1 MKKYIFFQIGI
12 LVSLLIPISQIYG
25 QIVPKFGS
33 VQLTYP
39 INNSVFQQN
48 ASGSA
53 NISFAGQILKG
64 TYYTPSQLNNFAIQ
78 IQQYDYATGSWTNSN
93 SYVYSI
99 VLENCKLPNG
109 DPCSND
115 PTIDPKTFYLNGNN
129 ITTLSKGWYRA
140 AIGYNTN
147 LRATCGTTTKFIPLT
162 AWSTFGVGDV
172 YVVAGQSNVSG
183 FTRDYDNTLVPF
195 ESQSANIVGSLPEG
209 GLPTNLLTDSE
220 IPEGSII
227 YRINKSR
234 SAEGNTAPQG
244 LPLYISQNSTTGD
257 VGFRKFISGKS
268 GQVNVMSIAPNG
280 VDSWAW
286 CRFSKEMVNDVSKK
300 YPVLTF
306 NTAIPNTKV
315 SQWNNGYFDS
325 HLKKTLQMYGGAFG
339 VKAVLWQQGEADTK
353 DMSENSSYSTTNY
366 QSALN
371 NIISLSRTA
380 MGVNTTGLSW
390 VIAKTSYVTST
401 GTAAQNVG
409 LLTSSPLGTTT
420 SAGYSWSIKADR
432 SASGNLNEKQGNLTN
447 STNKIFEGP
456 DTDFWGKEFRSE
468 AQRIHFDGYEG
479 TGTNGSSGLKNLGLE
494 WYNKVKV
501 LDNSNNISPLQPNKI
516 KVTKNGNQYTLSLV
530 NPSNGAN
537 ITTGFFYWIR
547 NELGIGSQE
556 MTSSTYPIATN
567 IPSPYYITCY
577 YQANANSPLTPSQP
591 YYVQQTCSGCRVGTT
606 TTALS
611 RGITLPA
618 NGGSGYSLF
627 DNIKDGAFP
636 KINTCLSWVTVSFD
650 ESTNTLVATASSNN
664 TGNTRSGTITVVDE
678 VTGATIQ
685 TLNLTQSATAGCT
698 QTDLSSL
705 TPTNPSNEWQG
716 YGTMQNNLSIINNA
730 LQVGGYTTGNG
741 IGTHAGSGLVRLTY
755 NLAAQYSTFSF
766 RVGRDDEADNCNC
779 GTQKVQFKV
788 YVDDVLQFT
797 SPLMGT
803 TDAAYPHPNQAPQS
817 INVVGANTLRLEVN
831 DGGDNLYGDHADW
844 LDAILYC
851 GSPPSCTVAPPA
863 PTNVSASPS
872 AISAGSSSTLS
883 ATCATGAV
891 TWSTGAVGNTIT
903 VSPTSSTTYTAKC
916 VSGTCP
922 PSGIVSVGV
931 TVSTGSCSV
940 VTNGLVMGTWN
951 INSQSYPLVAR
962 FFNGQYWLTQRNGTN
977 PDNFVVRGSQ
987 MLQRSDVSLVNGS
1000 YSGLIACFAWQY
1012 SNNGGLAGPTNFST
1026 PSGYTLYY
1034 SQDGTPYYQVSGVQP
1049 SCTNTDLGNGW
1060 SYASAAI
1067 NPPPKVNA
1075 KQDGTTPIKI
1085 NTTSY
1090 AKGIGT
1096 HAFSEIIYTLGN
1108 HSFTNFKASVGRDF
1122 ASYGCNCGG
1131 QTVVFKVYDN
1141 TTGTLIGG
1149 PVIKGINQNAT
1160 DMTVPISGVS
1170 SLKLVVE
1177 DGGDNNWGDW
1187 ADWAN
1192 ARVECPN
1199 NNLRQGVEQMLQE
1212 ETIQGLEIFP
1222 NPTNDKLTVKFSLTE
1237 SSKVSFDIVDM
1248 QGRMLAGGVPQT
1260 YQYKG
1265 EAGIHTFIIDV
1276 SKLNVGSYLLRGV
1289 LGTKLEVKKFV
1300 VER

>member
-1 MKKYIFFQIGI
+1 MKNIFF
-12 LVSLLIPISQIYG
+12 LMALLCHLGFSPWADAQTTRI
-25 QIVPKFGS
+25 
-33 VQLTYP
+33 TYP
-39 INNSVFQQN
+39 INGMVIQQST
-48 ASGSA
+48 SGSA
-53 NISFAGQILKG
+53 NVPLSAVISGVDTQYSQFG
-64 TYYTPSQLNNFAIQ
+64 YYIEPL
-78 IQQYDYATGSWTNSN
+78 
-93 SYVYSI
+93 
-99 VLENCKLPNG
+99 
-109 DPCSND
+109 
-115 PTIDPKTFYLNGNN
+115 YLNSGQVIPNTPQ
-129 ITTLSKGWYRA
+129 ITQWSVPVTALQGGYYKLVNTTIPNLSKGWYR
-140 AIGYNTN
+140 
-147 LRATCGTTTKFIPLT
+147 
-162 AWSTFGVGDV
+162 
-172 YVVAGQSNVSG
+172 
-183 FTRDYDNTLVPF
+183 
-195 ESQSANIVGSLPEG
+195 
-209 GLPTNLLTDSE
+209 
-220 IPEGSII
+220 
-227 YRINKSR
+227 
-234 SAEGNTAPQG
+234 
-244 LPLYISQNSTTGD
+244 
-257 VGFRKFISGKS
+257 
-268 GQVNVMSIAPNG
+268 
-280 VDSWAW
+280 
-286 CRFSKEMVNDVSKK
+286 
-300 YPVLTF
+300 
-306 NTAIPNTKV
+306 
-315 SQWNNGYFDS
+315 
-325 HLKKTLQMYGGAFG
+325 
-339 VKAVLWQQGEADTK
+339 
-353 DMSENSSYSTTNY
+353 
-366 QSALN
+366 
-371 NIISLSRTA
+371 
-380 MGVNTTGLSW
+380 
-390 VIAKTSYVTST
+390 
-401 GTAAQNVG
+401 
-409 LLTSSPLGTTT
+409 
-420 SAGYSWSIKADR
+420 
-432 SASGNLNEKQGNLTN
+432 
-447 STNKIFEGP
+447 
-456 DTDFWGKEFRSE
+456 
-468 AQRIHFDGYEG
+468 
-479 TGTNGSSGLKNLGLE
+479 
-494 WYNKVKV
+494 
-501 LDNSNNISPLQPNKI
+501 
-516 KVTKNGNQYTLSLV
+516 
-530 NPSNGAN
+530 
-537 ITTGFFYWIR
+537 
-547 NELGIGSQE
+547 
-556 MTSSTYPIATN
+556 
-567 IPSPYYITCY
+567 
-577 YQANANSPLTPSQP
+577 
-591 YYVQQTCSGCRVGTT
+591 
-606 TTALS
+606 
-611 RGITLPA
+611 ITL
-618 NGGSGYSLF
+618 G
-627 DNIKDGAFP
+627 P
-636 KINTCLSWVTVSFD
+636 KLDI
-650 ESTNTLVATASSNN
+650 
-664 TGNTRSGTITVVDE
+664 
-678 VTGATIQ
+678 
-685 TLNLTQSATAGCT
+685 
-698 QTDLSSL
+698 
-705 TPTNPSNEWQG
+705 
-716 YGTMQNNLSIINNA
+716 
-730 LQVGGYTTGNG
+730 
-741 IGTHAGSGLVRLTY
+741 
-755 NLAAQYSTFSF
+755 
-766 RVGRDDEADNCNC
+766 DDEADNCNC

-872 AISAGSSSTLS
+872 AIIAGSSSTLA
-883 ATCATGAV
+883 ATCATGVV
-891 TWSTGAVGNTIT
+891 TWSTGAGNTIT

-940 VTNGLVMGTWN
+940 VTDGLVMGTWN

-977 PDNFVVRGSQ
+977 PDNFVVRGSE
-987 MLQRSDVSLVNGS
+987 MLQRSDVSLVNSS

-1049 SCTNTDLGNGW
+1049 SCTNTDLGNG

-1090 AKGIGT
+1090 TKGIGT

-1108 HSFTNFKASVGRDF
+1108 HNFTNFKASVGRDF

-1222 NPTNDKLTVKFSLTE
+1222 NPTNDKLTVKFSLPE
-1237 SSKVSFDIVDM
+1237 SSKISFDIVDM
-1248 QGRMLAGGVPQT
+1248 QGRMLAGDVPQN

-1265 EAGIHTFIIDV
+1265 ESGIHTFIMDV